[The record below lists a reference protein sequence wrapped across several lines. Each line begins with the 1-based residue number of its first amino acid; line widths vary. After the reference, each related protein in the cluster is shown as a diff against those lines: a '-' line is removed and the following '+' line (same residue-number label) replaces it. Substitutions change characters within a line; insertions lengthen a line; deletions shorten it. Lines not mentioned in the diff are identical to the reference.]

1 MGGDSLDFVIDMWRE
16 ESLDIVLVGLFVGKW
31 HEVPSESGIRQEKF
45 VAFYV
50 EADVV
55 DGIVLNYSFSSL
67 VEDIRRTCGS
77 LGHHTTSKK
86 CLFVLFQ
93 MMKGFIRK

>member
-16 ESLDIVLVGLFVGKW
+16 ESLDIVLVGLFVGKR

-45 VAFYV
+45 VTFYV

-55 DGIVLNYSFSSL
+55 DGIVLHYSFSLL

-77 LGHHTTSKK
+77 SAAWPSG
-86 CLFVLFQ
+86 
-93 MMKGFIRK
+93 